1 MAKILDSISVRNCY
15 SPSTGNEVANQFII
29 RQRTGRGI
37 REFFQSYRSVIAVI
51 DENGCVTLDRDKWDY
66 SPTTGKYRNQFLGE
80 DIRETRKKI
89 KQGIYALAD
98 LN

>member
-37 REFFQSYRSVIAVI
+37 REIFQSYRSVIAVI

-66 SPTTGKYRNQFLGE
+66 SSTTGKYRNQFLGE